1 MIQSIISGILGA
13 IVGAIA
19 LYFLLGI
26 PGEVNDLG
34 KTVSKI
40 EGRVETLIALQG
52 KVEKLESRVET
63 VEDEVSVLTG
73 KSKKHGSG
81 WITFNHPKDLKAGSK
96 LELFIG
102 GSAEKVIVRLLPEGK
117 SPDFPVG
124 VLPEIFVVPDNRL
137 LSVVLKENHAAVTH
151 VSVHGGP
158 NPWGKFPLG
167 ENNGPATLERISVK

>member
-1 MIQSIISGILGA
+1 MIQSVISGIIGA
-13 IVGAIA
+13 IIGAIA

-26 PGEVNDLG
+26 PSEVNDLG
-34 KTVSKI
+34 KSVSRI

-52 KVEKLESRVET
+52 KVEKIEKRVET
-63 VEDEVSVLTG
+63 VEDEVSLLTG

-81 WITFNHPKDLKAGSK
+81 WISFDPPKNLKAGNR

-124 VLPEIFVVPDNRL
+124 VLPEMFVVPDNRV
-137 LSVVLKENHAAVTH
+137 LSVVLKKNHKSVTH

-158 NPWGKFPLG
+158 NPWGKFFLG
-167 ENNGPATLERISVK
+167 EKNGPATLERISVK